1 MTMLPFMIIT
11 IISIIITTLILMIT
25 TIAAAEAA
33 AVATTTAATTTAT
46 ATATATT
53 STTTITIMTAIIMC
67 RGLGDYE
74 AQVAGNE
81 SEGDVHAAL
90 GGRLRA
96 PSVNATE
103 QVQDISLSTYIRMS
117 WLLVS
122 PSVERRMRLRP
133 ALSWELVEVAA
144 APAPPLDLKLLLL
157 VVLGAKGAG
166 LPPSATVT
174 LSGFASSFRS
184 AYLAERFRFTWPV
197 FAKAVLFL

>member
-46 ATATATT
+46 ATATAT
-53 STTTITIMTAIIMC
+53 
-67 RGLGDYE
+67 GLGDYE